1 MGANLKTQDK
11 VGRCKKQRPIEDYA
25 YCTCRQRQIFIRYSH
40 GRIDPGTRLAEIQ
53 WGIIPHFCF
62 LGEPVSWHCVSS
74 SGWMLRAELGLLTH
88 NYFSRLP
95 DTPYSL
101 ELSVLSMSRNQQD
114 LATFFILAATAS
126 TENAINSGILIQEF
140 SSLVQVF
147 FKKKIS
153 RLVECIEIWYA

>member
-1 MGANLKTQDK
+1 
-11 VGRCKKQRPIEDYA
+11 
-25 YCTCRQRQIFIRYSH
+25 
-40 GRIDPGTRLAEIQ
+40 
-53 WGIIPHFCF
+53 
-62 LGEPVSWHCVSS
+62 
-74 SGWMLRAELGLLTH
+74 MLRAELGLLTH